1 MRTVKAKIEL
11 GENELLAILAEYFEV
26 KPTDISF
33 NVVEMQRD
41 TRCVNAVITK
51 EIDIPAKPVGSRPKE
66 SAYEHYCPNNL

>member
-33 NVVEMQRD
+33 NVIEMQRD
-41 TRCVNAVITK
+41 TRCVNAVIAK
-51 EIDIPAKPVGSRPKE
+51 EIVIPAKPVVNRNE

>member
-11 GENELLAILAEYFEV
+11 GEDELLAILAEYFEA

-33 NVVEMQRD
+33 NVIEMQRD
-41 TRCVNAVITK
+41 TRCVNAVIAK
-51 EIDIPAKPVGSRPKE
+51 EIVIPAKPVESRNE